1 MTPSAEPE
9 NTPGSGSDEGTG
21 PGGGFVALDRSRGFW
36 TATGYAVV
44 FGLVLAVDAL
54 VFLGLVKDRTSLH
67 RR

>member
-1 MTPSAEPE
+1 
-9 NTPGSGSDEGTG
+9 
-21 PGGGFVALDRSRGFW
+21 VALDRSRGFW